1 MPAAA
6 RQQEITVEERTRQ
19 FYDNEGWV
27 AGADG
32 VSGEDAYFRNTARE
46 RAAYDEKCE
55 GKARDLL
62 SGFTG
67 DLLIAGPGDFP
78 NSHGLISEQFNTVH
92 CVDISEQSLDICRAR
107 LGDKGRYQRGS
118 LLDLPLADNSVDA
131 VLCAHVLFHIDK
143 DDQARA
149 VSELIR
155 AVKPGGRVVFIY
167 TNPHAP
173 LMRIQRLLK
182 FFRVHKL
189 LKADKLYNFSHPP
202 GWWDEA
208 ASGGSVTIHPYDVM
222 SRNQMRAL
230 LPIAGLR
237 KRAFAWASNFEDR
250 RPETAARLWSYIAIE
265 INKPG

>member
-6 RQQEITVEERTRQ
+6 RQHDNTVEERTRQ

-27 AGADG
+27 AGEDG
-32 VSGEDAYFRNTARE
+32 VSGEDAYFRNAAPE
-46 RAAYDEKCE
+46 RAAYDAKCE
-55 GKARDLL
+55 RKARVLL
-62 SGFTG
+62 AGVAG
-67 DLLIAGPGDFP
+67 ELLIAGPGDFP
-78 NSHGLISEQFNTVH
+78 KSHSLTSEQFDVVQ
-92 CVDISEQSLDICRAR
+92 CVDISEQSLDICRTR
-107 LGDKGRYQRGS
+107 LGDKGEYKLGS
-118 LLDLPLADNSVDA
+118 LLDLPVDNNSVDA
-131 VLCAHVLFHIDK
+131 ALCAHVLFHIDK

-202 GWWDEA
+202 RWWETA
-208 ASGGSVTIHPYDVM
+208 AEGCSVKIHPYDVM

-230 LPIAGLR
+230 LPVAGLR
-237 KRAFAWASNFEDR
+237 KRAFAWASDFEDR
-250 RPETAARLWSYIAIE
+250 NPAVAARLCSYIAIE
-265 INKPG
+265 INMPG